1 MGRDK
6 YNPEIEWVIPNNRG
20 IIPIGGIY
28 CSKSLKKIVKKNEFS
43 ISFNKN
49 FSEVINNCANRKTTW
64 INSTIYELFITLHQ
78 MGFAHSVEVSRNK
91 VLVGGLYGITLG
103 SVFFAESMFSIFP
116 NSSKLALI
124 AMMAK
129 INYGGFKVFDTQFP
143 SKHLYT
149 LGGTS
154 ISREEFKQ
162 KLLYTNDNSSDF
174 NRFPELKKWEE
185 FLKYGISN
193 N

>member
-1 MGRDK
+1 MGKDK
-6 YNPEIEWVIPNNRG
+6 YNPEIEWVIPNDRG
-20 IIPIGGIY
+20 IIPIGGVY

-43 ISFNKN
+43 ISFNKK

-78 MGFAHSVEVSRNK
+78 MGLAHSVEVSRNS
-91 VLVGGLYGITLG
+91 VLVGGLYGLTLG
-103 SVFFAESMFSIFP
+103 SIFFAESMFSNFQ

-143 SKHLYT
+143 SKHLGT
-149 LGGTS
+149 LGGIS
-154 ISREEFKQ
+154 ISKEEFEQ
-162 KLLYTNDNSSDF
+162 KLHYTKDNSADF
-174 NRFPELKKWEE
+174 NRLPKLKYWEE
-185 FLKYGISN
+185 FLKYGIRN

>member
-1 MGRDK
+1 M
-6 YNPEIEWVIPNNRG
+6 I
-20 IIPIGGIY
+20 
-28 CSKSLKKIVKKNEFS
+28 F
-43 ISFNKN
+43 
-49 FSEVINNCANRKTTW
+49 NCANRKTTW

-78 MGFAHSVEVSRNK
+78 MGLAHSVEVSRNS
-91 VLVGGLYGITLG
+91 VLVGGLYGLTLG
-103 SVFFAESMFSIFP
+103 SIFFAESMFSNFQ

-143 SKHLYT
+143 SKHLNT

-154 ISREEFKQ
+154 ISKEEFKQ
-162 KLLYTNDNSSDF
+162 KLHLTNDNSAKFD
-174 NRFPELKKWEE
+174 RFPKLKNWEE
-185 FLKYGISN
+185 FLKYGTFN